1 MAIEELTA
9 IIPPPTSPAATG
21 TSEGWNPVEEWL
33 GVELPPDFR
42 EYTAI
47 YRAGMLAGWIGLY
60 TPFTE
65 TASGL
70 QENVE
75 SEVDTI
81 HMLEEDIELEM
92 PPPIW
97 PKKPGMLP
105 CGRDSGGGLLLYQ
118 TDGRPQDWP
127 VYSTEPR
134 DYQTHECFEMPI
146 TTFLAKLLRG
156 EIPGRG
162 QRSRELVFEPFKK

>member
-47 YRAGMLAGWIGLY
+47 YGTCMLAGWIGLY
-60 TPFTE
+60 NPFTE
-65 TASGL
+65 TAWGL

-92 PPPIW
+92 PHPIW
-97 PKKPGMLP
+97 PKKPGM
-105 CGRDSGGGLLLYQ
+105 
-118 TDGRPQDWP
+118 RPRFRRRP
-127 VYSTEPR
+127 AAVPN
-134 DYQTHECFEMPI
+134 
-146 TTFLAKLLRG
+146 
-156 EIPGRG
+156 
-162 QRSRELVFEPFKK
+162 

>member
-60 TPFTE
+60 NPFTE
-65 TASGL
+65 TAWGL
-70 QENVE
+70 HENVE

-81 HMLEEDIELEM
+81 HMLERRHRAGNAAPHLAQETRHAAM
-92 PPPIW
+92 
-97 PKKPGMLP
+97 
-105 CGRDSGGGLLLYQ
+105 
-118 TDGRPQDWP
+118 RPRFRRRP
-127 VYSTEPR
+127 AAVPN
-134 DYQTHECFEMPI
+134 
-146 TTFLAKLLRG
+146 
-156 EIPGRG
+156 
-162 QRSRELVFEPFKK
+162 